1 MLKVAVY
8 ILIALSWLRR
18 ILKRAA
24 APKQP
29 VHAKSVPGFGPGD
42 LKKFGIYVVPFED
55 LRLDSYRYGNIFEMS
70 NEEASRVAFKIL
82 NSEPYRK
89 FFLITDRKYEISVQW
104 YSDVLGRFD
113 KNISELLCKYPPEVS
128 HKLLH
133 LLNDVQHMC
142 RETV

>member
-8 ILIALSWLRR
+8 ILIVLSWLRR

-29 VHAKSVPGFGPGD
+29 VHGKSVPGFGPDD
-42 LKKFGIYVVPFED
+42 LKKFGIYVVPFDD
-55 LRLDSYRYGNIFEMS
+55 LRLDSYMYGDFFEMT
-70 NEEASRVAFKIL
+70 NADASCLASKIL
-82 NSEPYRK
+82 NSESYRK
-89 FFLITDRKYEISVQW
+89 FFLITDRKYEICVQW

-128 HKLLH
+128 QKLLH
-133 LLNDVQHMC
+133 LLKDVQHMC
-142 RETV
+142 RETA

>member
-29 VHAKSVPGFGPGD
+29 VHSKSVPGFGTDD

-55 LRLDSYRYGNIFEMS
+55 LRPDSYRYGDFFEMS
-70 NEEASRVAFKIL
+70 NEEASRLAFKIS

-89 FFLITDRKYEISVQW
+89 FLLATDRKYEISVQW
-104 YSDVLGRFD
+104 YSDALGRFD
-113 KNISELLCKYPPEVS
+113 HNISELLCKYPPEVS
-128 HKLLH
+128 QKLLH
-133 LLNDVQHMC
+133 LLKDVQHLC
-142 RETV
+142 REYA